1 MGAKFVV
8 DWSCAVKR
16 DLSLVGLVESLRYQ
30 TLLKRV
36 HHMAGVGAV
45 APDRE
50 QPLALLLNPGEG
62 EPPPLT
68 LGELEA
74 HVGELQ
80 QYRIT
85 CRNCPASLR
94 GHLGG
99 CLGYLPYP
107 ISEGMEYLFWLTGV
121 RALTG
126 GLPAAFS
133 PTALAFVT
141 IAQGLSVTPFADEMR
156 LRGEILAPQPRIYQ
170 YGPLWRRT
178 RLSSSQLLDAF
189 FATGTIQGEG
199 LRIQAGFLGG
209 LLALGRGLEAAMEN
223 QAQVEALQ
231 EELEPYEVLYQLT
244 HMALEN
250 HVGLLAWP

>member
-8 DWSCAVKR
+8 DRSCQLKR

-36 HHMAGVGAV
+36 HHLAGVGAV
-45 APDRE
+45 QPDRE
-50 QPLALLLNPGEG
+50 RPLQLLLHPEEG
-62 EPPPLT
+62 QMPPLT
-68 LGELEA
+68 LAELEA
-74 HVGELQ
+74 QVGQLQ
-80 QYRIT
+80 RHRIT

-99 CLGYLPYP
+99 CLGYIPYP
-107 ISEGMEYLFWLTGV
+107 LSAGIEYLFWLTGV
-121 RALTG
+121 QALTG
-126 GLPAAFS
+126 GLPAAFA

-141 IAQGLSVTPFADEMR
+141 IAQGLTQTPFADEMR
-156 LRGEILAPQPRIYQ
+156 ERGEILARAPRVYQ
-170 YGPLWRRT
+170 SGPLWRRT

-209 LLALGRGLEAAMEN
+209 MLALGRGLEAAMEN
-223 QAQVEALQ
+223 QEQVEALK
-231 EELEPYEVLYQLT
+231 EELEAYEALYQLT
-244 HMALEN
+244 HIALEQG
-250 HVGLLAWP
+250 VGLLVWP